1 MKIASRVM
9 QVQPSATLALS
20 AKAKKMMAKGIDVIN
35 LGVGEPDFNTPQ
47 KIKEAAIDAIKT
59 GKSDFYTPATGIP
72 ELKQAICDR
81 LKADFDTEYT
91 VDQVAVTVGG
101 KFSLYVLAQTLLD
114 NNDEVLIPLPYWVS
128 YGEQVKLAGGKPVF
142 VMPADGAKVTV
153 DELEKARTSKTRA
166 VIINSPQNPSGLIY
180 GQDELLQIGEWAV
193 KNDIILIADDMYG
206 KLVYNGHKFVSLIGF
221 SQEIKDQTI
230 LVSGLSKAYAMT
242 GWRVGYTVAP
252 KEIIQKMNVVISH
265 ATSNL
270 AAVSQ
275 YAALEALTGD
285 QNVVEKMRV
294 QFEKRLNT
302 VYPQLIALPGVKLAN
317 KPEGAFYLFPNIAET
332 VKMTGFSSTEDFASA
347 LLEEAHVA
355 VVAGAAFGMPEHIR
369 LSYATDMNSL
379 NEALKRMK
387 TFIEKHL

>member
-20 AKAKKMMAKGIDVIN
+20 AKAKEMVAKGIDVIN
-35 LGVGEPDFNTPQ
+35 LGVGEPDFNTPR
-47 KIKEAAIDAIKT
+47 KIKEAAINAIET
-59 GKSDFYTPATGIP
+59 GKSDFYTPATGII
-72 ELKQAICDR
+72 ELKQAVCDR
-81 LKADFDTEYT
+81 LRKDFNTEYT
-91 VDQVAVTVGG
+91 TDQVAVTVGG
-101 KFSLYVLAQTLLD
+101 KFSLYVLAQTLLND
-114 NNDEVLIPLPYWVS
+114 NDEVLIPLPYWVS

-142 VMPADGAKVTV
+142 VMPSNGAKVTV

-180 GQDELLQIGEWAV
+180 NRAELLAIGEWAV

-206 KLVYNGHKFVSLIGF
+206 KLVYNGHQFVSLIGLG
-221 SQEIKDQTI
+221 QKIKDQTI

-252 KEIIQKMNVVISH
+252 KKVIQKMNVVISH

-285 QNVVEKMRV
+285 QDVVEKMRI

-332 VKMTGFSSTEDFASA
+332 VKMTGFSSTENFASA

-355 VVAGAAFGMPEHIR
+355 VVAGVAFGMPEHIR
-369 LSYATDMNSL
+369 LSYATDMDSL

-387 TFIEKHL
+387 IFIEKHL

>member
-20 AKAKKMMAKGIDVIN
+20 AKAKEMVAKGIDVIN
-35 LGVGEPDFNTPQ
+35 LGVGEPDFNTPR
-47 KIKEAAIDAIKT
+47 KIKEAAINAIET
-59 GKSDFYTPATGIP
+59 GKSDFYTPATGII

-81 LKADFDTEYT
+81 LRKDFNTEYT
-91 VDQVAVTVGG
+91 TDQVAVTVGG
-101 KFSLYVLAQTLLD
+101 KFSLYVLAQTLLND
-114 NNDEVLIPLPYWVS
+114 NDEVLIPLPYWVS

-142 VMPADGAKVTV
+142 VMPSNGAKVTV

-180 GQDELLQIGEWAV
+180 NRAELLAIGEWAV

-206 KLVYNGHKFVSLIGF
+206 KLVYNGHQFVSLIGLG
-221 SQEIKDQTI
+221 QKIKDQTI

-252 KEIIQKMNVVISH
+252 KKVIQKMNVVISH

-285 QNVVEKMRV
+285 QDVVEKMRI

-332 VKMTGFSSTEDFASA
+332 VKMTGFSSTENFASA

-355 VVAGAAFGMPEHIR
+355 VVAGVAFGMPEHIR
-369 LSYATDMNSL
+369 LSYATDMDSL

-387 TFIEKHL
+387 IFIEKHL

>member
-20 AKAKKMMAKGIDVIN
+20 AKAKKMTANGIDVIN
-35 LGVGEPDFNTPQ
+35 LGVGEPDFNTPS
-47 KIKEAAIDAIKT
+47 KIKQAAIDAIKT
-59 GKSDFYTPATGIP
+59 GKSDFYTPATGII

-81 LKADFDTEYT
+81 LRKDFAVEYST
-91 VDQVAVTVGG
+91 DQVAVTVGG

-114 NNDEVLIPLPYWVS
+114 EQDEVLIPLPYWVS

-142 VMPADGAKVTV
+142 VMPDDGTKVTV
-153 DELEKARTSKTRA
+153 DELEEARSNKTRA

-180 GQDELLQIGEWAV
+180 TRDELLRIGEWAV
-193 KNDIILIADDMYG
+193 KNDVILIADDMYG
-206 KLVYNGHKFVSLIGF
+206 KLVYNGHEFVSLIGL
-221 SQEIKDQTI
+221 SPEIKDQTI

-252 KEIIQKMNVVISH
+252 REVIQKMNVVISH

-285 QNVVEKMRV
+285 QEVVEKMRV
-294 QFEKRLNT
+294 QFEKRLNII
-302 VYPQLIALPGVKLAN
+302 YPQLVSLPGVKLVN
-317 KPEGAFYLFPNIAET
+317 KPEGAFYLFPNVAET
-332 VKMTGFSSTEDFASA
+332 VKLTGFSSTEDFAAA

-369 LSYATDMNSL
+369 LSYATDLDSL
-379 NEALKRMK
+379 NEALKRIRK
-387 TFIEKHL
+387 FIEKHM

>member
-20 AKAKKMMAKGIDVIN
+20 AKAKEMVAKGIDVIN
-35 LGVGEPDFNTPQ
+35 LGVGEPDFNTPR
-47 KIKEAAIDAIKT
+47 KIKEAAINAIET
-59 GKSDFYTPATGIP
+59 GKSDFYTPATGII

-81 LKADFDTEYT
+81 LRKDFNTEYT
-91 VDQVAVTVGG
+91 TDQVAVTVGG
-101 KFSLYVLAQTLLD
+101 KFSLYVLAQTLLND
-114 NNDEVLIPLPYWVS
+114 NDEVLIPLPYWVS

-142 VMPADGAKVTV
+142 VMPSNGAKVTV
-153 DELEKARTSKTRA
+153 DELERERTSKTRA

-180 GQDELLQIGEWAV
+180 NRAELLAIGEWAV

-206 KLVYNGHKFVSLIGF
+206 KLVYNGHQFVSLIGLG
-221 SQEIKDQTI
+221 QKIKDQTI

-252 KEIIQKMNVVISH
+252 KKVIQKMNVVISH

-285 QNVVEKMRV
+285 QDVVEKMRI

-302 VYPQLIALPGVKLAN
+302 VYPQLIALPGVKLAT

-332 VKMTGFSSTEDFASA
+332 VKMTGFSSTENFASA

-355 VVAGAAFGMPEHIR
+355 VVAGVAFGMPEHIR
-369 LSYATDMNSL
+369 LSYATDMDSL

-387 TFIEKHL
+387 IFIEKHL

>member
-1 MKIASRVM
+1 M

-20 AKAKKMMAKGIDVIN
+20 AQAKKMIAAGIDVIN
-35 LGVGEPDFNTPQ
+35 LGVGEPDFNTPSR
-47 KIKEAAIDAIKT
+47 IKEAAIEAIKA
-59 GKSDFYTPATGIP
+59 GKSDFYTPATGITA
-72 ELKQAICDR
+72 LKQAVCDR
-81 LKADFDTEYT
+81 LQSDFGVAYVPE
-91 VDQVAVTVGG
+91 QVAVTVGG

-114 NNDEVLIPLPYWVS
+114 EQDEVLIPLPYWVS

-142 VMPADGAKVTV
+142 VMPANKAKVTV
-153 DELEKARTSKTRA
+153 TELEKARTAKTRA

-180 GQDELLQIGEWAV
+180 TRDELLQIGEWAV
-193 KNDIILIADDMYG
+193 KNDVVLIADDMYG
-206 KLVYNGHKFVSLIGF
+206 KLVYNDHQFVSLIELG
-221 SQEIKDQTI
+221 QAIRDQTI

-252 KEIIQKMNVVISH
+252 REVIQKMNVVISH

-285 QNVVEKMRV
+285 QSVVEKMRV
-294 QFEKRLNT
+294 QFEKRLNI
-302 VYPQLIALPGVKLAN
+302 VYPQLTALPGVKLPD
-317 KPEGAFYLFPNIAET
+317 KPEGAFYLFPNVAET
-332 VKMTGFSSTEDFASA
+332 VKLTGFSTTEDFAAA

-369 LSYATDMNSL
+369 LSYATDLDSL
-379 NEALKRMK
+379 NKALKRIK
-387 TFIEKHL
+387 LFIEKHM